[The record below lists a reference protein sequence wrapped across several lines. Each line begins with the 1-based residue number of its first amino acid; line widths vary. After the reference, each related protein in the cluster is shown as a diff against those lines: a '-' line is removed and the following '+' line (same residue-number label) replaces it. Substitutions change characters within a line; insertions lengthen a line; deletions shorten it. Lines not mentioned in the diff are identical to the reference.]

1 MGFQVAGTADHE
13 GLAFPRR
20 HDLYPRGLGTSAF
33 HVQVAEGAPFDMSVT
48 LSVQVDSLS
57 TSMIVSVAGGA
68 LESSPIAIPLE
79 GDGDVT
85 VSVQAA
91 SFPEGTHIGIQ
102 TGLGESLTLSP
113 DESEVTNTPA
123 TGAPIV
129 SGTAQVGQTLT
140 ADTSGIAD
148 ADGLT
153 NVTYSYQWISNDGTT
168 DTDIADATAST
179 YVVASGEVG
188 KTIKFRV
195 TITDDAGN
203 AESLTSEA
211 TEAVVLGGL

>member
-1 MGFQVAGTADHE
+1 MVDVHVTRPADHE
-13 GLAFPRR
+13 GLAPPRR

-91 SFPEGTHIGIQ
+91 SFLE
-102 TGLGESLTLSP
+102 
-113 DESEVTNTPA
+113 
-123 TGAPIV
+123 
-129 SGTAQVGQTLT
+129 
-140 ADTSGIAD
+140 
-148 ADGLT
+148 
-153 NVTYSYQWISNDGTT
+153 
-168 DTDIADATAST
+168 
-179 YVVASGEVG
+179 
-188 KTIKFRV
+188 
-195 TITDDAGN
+195 
-203 AESLTSEA
+203 
-211 TEAVVLGGL
+211 